1 MSNSLSIKYRPKVFE
16 DVCGQTITTKMLKKI
31 VETRNFK
38 NVYLFAGKSGSGK
51 TTCARIFANEINK
64 GIGSPIEIDGASN
77 NGVDNV
83 RNIIESAK
91 QRALAGEYK
100 IFVIDECHAITSQG
114 WQAFLKG
121 IEEPP
126 AYTIF
131 IFCTTEPNK
140 IPATVLNRM
149 QRYNFSAISTADIK
163 KRLTYICE
171 AEHFTNYSET
181 CDLISKIC
189 QGCMRDAITLLDQ
202 CSDLSTDLSIE
213 NTKDILGELSY
224 DQMLMLTGY
233 LCSKD
238 NGNVLTFIDG
248 LSDAG
253 KDLSQFINVYADF
266 ILDMLKLGI
275 FKDASVTKLPEYLV
289 NNISVSQESL
299 KTFQSLV
306 DTLLTIK
313 QAIKYDTSVRTTI
326 EAYLLRFM
334 RGLN

>member
-1 MSNSLSIKYRPKVFE
+1 MSNSLNIKYRPKIFE

-64 GIGSPIEIDGASN
+64 GIGNPIEIDGASN

-100 IFVIDECHAITSQG
+100 IFIIDECHAITSQG

-140 IPATVLNRM
+140 IPTTVLNRM

-163 KRLTYICE
+163 NRLTYICD

-238 NGNVLTFIDG
+238 TGNVLTFIDS

-253 KDLSQFINVYADF
+253 KDLSQFINVYTDF

-275 FKDASVTKLPEYLV
+275 FKDPNVTKLPGYLV
-289 NNISVSQESL
+289 NNISVSQDSL

-313 QAIKYDTSVRTTI
+313 QAIKYDTSARTTI